1 MCGLAM
7 TTSSEGVAELE
18 AKAIRTTHR
27 SRHKSRRR
35 KRIAARIAI
44 ILGLA
49 VGLVAIFDFAYNAY
63 ERASGLATMGRCVK
77 ESAIPVQRHE
87 DKWGIGSGYQTINC
101 RMINDSRHVTRA
113 SADERVIQLERA
125 SGTAQRSTALE
136 VLRVFGV
143 AVSLV
148 LRVPRIR
155 AQRPAAS
162 RKRLAGCNH

>member
-63 ERASGLATMGRCVK
+63 ERASGLATISTGADGR
-77 ESAIPVQRHE
+77 
-87 DKWGIGSGYQTINC
+87 
-101 RMINDSRHVTRA
+101 
-113 SADERVIQLERA
+113 
-125 SGTAQRSTALE
+125 
-136 VLRVFGV
+136 
-143 AVSLV
+143 
-148 LRVPRIR
+148 
-155 AQRPAAS
+155 
-162 RKRLAGCNH
+162 RLAGNANESPTHQDAYLSHFEELQQLDAAAVVLAAACVITSTVISRRMKRH